1 MAVVEFDVEEFRAMF
16 PKFSDETK
24 YTDEYLTGEFDQA
37 VVIVGNDDATSVAP
51 YDPPK
56 VLLRKTLLYLA
67 TCHLATLADD
77 PDGVVGR
84 IASASQGSVSTS
96 FDLLKSASNSYA
108 SQWWSQT
115 QCGARFWLLTARFRT
130 GGRIYP
136 GDGHYHPW

>member
-1 MAVVEFDVEEFRAMF
+1 MAVVEFDIEEFRTQF

-24 YTDEYLTGEFDQA
+24 YSDEYLEGVFEQA
-37 VVIVGNDDATSVAP
+37 VVIVGNDDATSLAP

-67 TCHLATLADD
+67 TCHLATLDD
-77 PDGVVGR
+77 NPDGVPGR
-84 IASASQGSVSTS
+84 VASASQGSVSTS
-96 FDLLKSASNSYA
+96 FDLMRSNSNSWA
-108 SQWWSQT
+108 SQWWAQT

-136 GDGHYHPW
+136 GPSNYHPW